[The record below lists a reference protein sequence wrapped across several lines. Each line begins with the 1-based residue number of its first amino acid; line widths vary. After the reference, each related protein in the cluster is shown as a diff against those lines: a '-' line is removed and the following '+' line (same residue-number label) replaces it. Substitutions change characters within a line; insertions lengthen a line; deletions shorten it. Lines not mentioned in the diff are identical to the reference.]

1 VLSCPS
7 RLSSSS
13 KPVNKDDASITTSV
27 IGHPTLNAR
36 LTPHLRQEM
45 AEQRY
50 VSLRETDLRSMLG
63 WASDDERAS
72 SSTRARQSSSTCE
85 VEKQETR
92 RIARVDRRLRQEKEG
107 DK

>member
-1 VLSCPS
+1 
-7 RLSSSS
+7 
-13 KPVNKDDASITTSV
+13 
-27 IGHPTLNAR
+27 
-36 LTPHLRQEM
+36 
-45 AEQRY
+45 
-50 VSLRETDLRSMLG
+50 MLG